1 MHRVLPAEGVG
12 PVWMENS
19 ASGSHG
25 IGVAF
30 IPSTTA
36 PLEGERTGGYVIQQK
51 VKQSHRNL
59 PHR

>member
-1 MHRVLPAEGVG
+1 MSPAEGVG

-19 ASGSHG
+19 ASESHG
-25 IGVAF
+25 TGAAF
-30 IPSTTA
+30 IPSKRA